1 MISLWLAAGLL
12 SGQAPAITIRRGD
25 DAGARERFW
34 RKQAEEWLEARLGEA
49 QRATTAPARAR
60 RRVANRIVADV
71 PVFVSALPEFD
82 ARVDALGVIA
92 ERLLAPSV
100 DYSALAAQVAMEME
114 FVANWQ
120 RQQRRRRD
128 IDALLVLAA

>member
-1 MISLWLAAGLL
+1 MSLLL
-12 SGQAPAITIRRGD
+12 VFVGAEQTSTRPRGD
-25 DAGARERFW
+25 DAFRSSGAAQRFW
-34 RKQAEEWLEARLGEA
+34 RAKAAEWLEARLGAA
-49 QRATTAPARAR
+49 QKATMAPARAR

-71 PVFVSALPEFD
+71 PAFVSALPEFD
-82 ARVDALGVIA
+82 ARVDALGMIA

>member
-1 MISLWLAAGLL
+1 MSLLLALVG
-12 SGQAPAITIRRGD
+12 GEAPAVTVRRGD

-49 QRATTAPARAR
+49 QKAAKATARAR
-60 RRVANRIVADV
+60 RRVATRIVADV

-82 ARVDALGVIA
+82 ARIDALGMIA
-92 ERLLAPSV
+92 ERLLAPVV
-100 DYSALAAQVAMEME
+100 DYSSLAAQVAREME
-114 FVANWQ
+114 FVAEWQ